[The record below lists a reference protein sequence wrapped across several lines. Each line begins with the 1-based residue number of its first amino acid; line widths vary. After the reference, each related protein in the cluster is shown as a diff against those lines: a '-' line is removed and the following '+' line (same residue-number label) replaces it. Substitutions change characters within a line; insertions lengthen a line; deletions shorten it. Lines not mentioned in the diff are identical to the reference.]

1 MTDFNYFAASGFYFP
16 VIPPRIFFEAGYLTM
31 LVAAIPPIWGFVRY
45 HRKYRNLLVVY
56 HDQQQKLKHLKQV
69 TNSMF
74 YEWHIET
81 GKIEGCEDFA
91 KLFGFSEHENAI
103 NHDLFLTKLHPD
115 DQNRIKRVFEEALI
129 HLDTF
134 SAQYRLQ
141 TPEHEVIPIRQ
152 YGKVIRDP
160 SGTPLK
166 IHNAIQKDDK
176 FADKAS
182 SENKQIQH
190 IVTTSGLIGVLTIS
204 PESRI
209 LSANEYIYRLS
220 GHDETTLKNAP
231 LMTLLS
237 FRDLNERLLF
247 TPNNNHSGIVNGQL
261 IHKNGTV
268 SSVKLSVNSV
278 SNDSDTIDYFV
289 ILLADICEHIEED
302 RKLLEREQRHKNT
315 LIREVHHRIKN
326 NLQGIFGLLQ
336 NNALEHPE
344 AKAILEQSMLQI
356 NSLAITYGLQ
366 SKTENGEIYLC
377 DIVHSSTEFCQR
389 LFFSTNE
396 AIDLKIPVDHP
407 IRVDRNNAVSL
418 SLIVNELLLNAIK
431 HSPGK
436 NKKLSVS
443 LDFDK
448 HHAIFTVK
456 NGAASLPQGFD
467 FEQSIKIGTG
477 LSLVKTLMPEQSRL
491 CIYQTNNSVSAQL
504 TMMPPLIFHKSQ
516 SNPFYSSSIK

>member
-16 VIPPRIFFEAGYLTM
+16 SISLSNFFEAGHLTM
-31 LVAAIPPIWGFVRY
+31 LIAALSIWGVVRY
-45 HRKYRNLLVVY
+45 HRKYRNLLVEH
-56 HDQQQKLKHLKQV
+56 HDQQQKLKHLQLA
-69 TNSMF
+69 TNSVF
-74 YEWHIET
+74 YEWNLKT
-81 GKIEGCEDFA
+81 GKIEGCEDFV
-91 KLFGFSEHENAI
+91 KLFGFSELENAV

-115 DQNRIKRVFEEALI
+115 DQNRIKRVFEDALI

-134 SAQYRLQ
+134 SVQYRLQ
-141 TPEHEVIPIRQ
+141 TPKHEVIPICQ
-152 YGKVIRDP
+152 YGKITRGP
-160 SGTPLK
+160 SGKPLK
-166 IHNAIQKDDK
+166 IHNAIQKGDK

-182 SENKQIQH
+182 SEDKQLH
-190 IVTTSGLIGVLTIS
+190 NIVTTSGLIGVITIS

-220 GHDETTLKNAP
+220 GHDQTTLKNAP
-231 LMTLLS
+231 LRTLLS
-237 FRDLNERLLF
+237 FPNLNEHF
-247 TPNNNHSGIVNGQL
+247 FFAPNIEHSRIIKGQL
-261 IHKNGTV
+261 IHKNGRI

-278 SNDSDTIDYFV
+278 SNDSDSIDYFV

-302 RKLLEREQRHKNT
+302 RRLLEREQRHKNT

-396 AIDLKIPVDHP
+396 TIELQIPIDHP
-407 IRVDRNNAVSL
+407 IRVDRDNAVSL

-431 HSPGK
+431 HSHGE

-456 NGAASLPQGFD
+456 NEPASLPQGFD

-477 LSLVKTLMPEQSRL
+477 LSLVKTLMPEQSQL
-491 CIYQTNNSVSAQL
+491 CIYQTNHSVSAQL

-516 SNPFYSSSIK
+516 SNPFYSLSSR

>member
-1 MTDFNYFAASGFYFP
+1 MTDFNYFAAPGFYFP
-16 VIPPRIFFEAGYLTM
+16 AIPLSSFFEAGYFTM
-31 LVAAIPPIWGFVRY
+31 LVAAIPIWGFTHY
-45 HRKYRNLLVVY
+45 HRKYRSLLIEY

-81 GKIEGCEDFA
+81 GKIEGCEGFT
-91 KLFGFSEHENAI
+91 KLFGFSEHENAV

-115 DQNRIKRVFEEALI
+115 DQNRIKRVFEDALI

-134 SAQYRLQ
+134 SVHYRLQ
-141 TPEHEVIPIRQ
+141 TPEHEIIPIRQ
-152 YGKVIRDP
+152 HGKIIRDP
-160 SGTPLK
+160 SGKPLK
-166 IHNAIQKDDK
+166 IDNVIQKDDK

-182 SENKQIQH
+182 SEDKQLQH
-190 IVTTSGLIGVLTIS
+190 IVTTSGLIGVITIS
-204 PESRI
+204 PESQI

-220 GHDETTLKNAP
+220 GHDQTALKNAP
-231 LMTLLS
+231 LRTLLS
-237 FRDLNERLLF
+237 FPDLNEHF
-247 TPNNNHSGIVNGQL
+247 FFAPNIDHSGIVNGQL
-261 IHKNGTV
+261 LHKNGTI

-278 SNDSDTIDYFV
+278 SNDSGTIDYFV
-289 ILLADICEHIEED
+289 LLLTDICEHIEED

-389 LFFSTNE
+389 LFFSTND
-396 AIDLKIPVDHP
+396 IDLRIPVDHP
-407 IRVDRNNAVSL
+407 IRVDRDNAVSL

-436 NKKLSVS
+436 NKKISVS

-448 HHAIFTVK
+448 NHAIFTVK
-456 NGAASLPQGFD
+456 NGPASLPEGFD

-477 LSLVKTLMPEQSRL
+477 LSLVKTLMPEQSQL
-491 CIYQTNNSVSAQL
+491 CIYQTNHTVTAQL

-516 SNPFYSSSIK
+516 SNPFYSSSNK

>member
-16 VIPPRIFFEAGYLTM
+16 SISLSSFFQAGHLTM
-31 LVAAIPPIWGFVRY
+31 LIAALSIWGFVRY
-45 HRKYRNLLVVY
+45 HRKYRNLLVEH
-56 HDQQQKLKHLKQV
+56 HDQQQKLKHLKLA
-69 TNSMF
+69 TNNVF

-115 DQNRIKRVFEEALI
+115 DQIRIKRVFEDALI

-134 SAQYRLQ
+134 TAHYRLQ
-141 TPEHEVIPIRQ
+141 TPEHEVVPIRQ
-152 YGKVIRDP
+152 HGKVIRDP
-160 SGTPLK
+160 SGKPLK
-166 IHNAIQKDDK
+166 IHNVIQKDDK

-182 SENKQIQH
+182 SENKQLQH
-190 IVTTSGLIGVLTIS
+190 IVTTSGLIGVITIN

-220 GHDETTLKNAP
+220 GHDQATLKNAP
-231 LMTLLS
+231 LRTLLG
-237 FRDLNERLLF
+237 FPDLNERFLLA
-247 TPNNNHSGIVNGQL
+247 PNIDHNGIINGQF

-278 SNDSDTIDYFV
+278 NNDSGAIDYFV
-289 ILLADICEHIEED
+289 ILISGICEHIEED

-396 AIDLKIPVDHP
+396 AVDLQIPVDHP
-407 IRVDRNNAVSL
+407 IRVDRDNAVSL

-431 HSPGK
+431 HTPGV

-448 HHAIFTVK
+448 HHATFTVK
-456 NGAASLPQGFD
+456 NEPASLPQGFD

-516 SNPFYSSSIK
+516 TNPFYSSSIK